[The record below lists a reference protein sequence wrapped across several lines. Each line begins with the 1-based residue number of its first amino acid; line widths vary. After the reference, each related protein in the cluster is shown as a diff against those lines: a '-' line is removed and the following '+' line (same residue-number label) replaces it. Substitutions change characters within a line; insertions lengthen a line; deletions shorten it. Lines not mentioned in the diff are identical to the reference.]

1 MNPHSR
7 NRHRISPYPA
17 NSFYW
22 QYKGRPLLLLG
33 GSVEDNLFQIDDLEK
48 HLDLLASV
56 GGNYVRC
63 TMSSRDPGDV
73 WPFAQD
79 PATGLYDLA
88 QPGEAYWRRFSR
100 FVELTDQRDIVM
112 QIEVWDRFD
121 FAREPWNDNPF
132 NPKNNRNYSA
142 DESGLKERI
151 DTHPG
156 QRENDFFHSV
166 PALQNNQTVLRY
178 QQAFVERLL
187 EQTLGHGHILYCM
200 DNETNDDPEWGWYWA
215 RFIRERAEAAGVEVQ
230 LTEMWD
236 AWDLSSPQHAN
247 TIDHPEIF
255 SFVDFSQNNH
265 QQSETHYL
273 NFQAQRQRIID
284 SGHIRPI
291 NIVKTYG
298 ANAGRHGTSRNGQ
311 ESFWR
316 HLLGGAASVRFHRP
330 PSGHGL
336 DAIAQANIRSA
347 RMLTDRIDIFSSRP
361 ANDLLEGRSRNEAF
375 CLAQSGET
383 YALYF
388 TDGGDLWLKSDTD
401 LTVEWLH
408 IHESRWL
415 EPQRL
420 TAEAGRVHLVTPEY
434 TGYWGALLR
443 P

>member
-1 MNPHSR
+1 MNHQPIH
-7 NRHRISPYPA
+7 PYPA
-17 NSFYW
+17 NPFYW
-22 QYKGRPLLLLG
+22 QYKGRPVLLLG
-33 GSVEDNLFQIDDLEK
+33 GSVQDNLFQIEQVEE

-63 TMSSRDPGDV
+63 TMSSRDPGDA

-88 QPGEAYWRRFSR
+88 QPGEEYWRRFSR
-100 FVELTDQRDIVM
+100 FVELTGQRDIVM

-121 FAREPWNDNPF
+121 FARAPWNDNPF
-132 NPKNNRNYSA
+132 NPKNNSNYSA

-156 QRENDFFHSV
+156 RRESDFFHSV

-187 EQTLGHGHILYCM
+187 EETLGHGHILYCM

-215 RFIRERAEAAGVEVQ
+215 RFVRERAAAAGVEVQ

-236 AWDLSSPQHAN
+236 AWDLSNPQHAN
-247 TIDHPEIF
+247 TIDHPELF

-273 NFQAQRQRIID
+273 NFQTQRQRIID

-298 ANAGRHGTSRNGQ
+298 ANTGNHGTSRNGQ

-316 HLLGGAASVRFHRP
+316 HLLGGAASARFHRP

-336 DAIAQANIRSA
+336 DTIAQANIRSA
-347 RMLTDRIDIFSSRP
+347 RMLTDRIDIFNSRP

-375 CLAQSGET
+375 CMAQPGET

-408 IHESRWL
+408 IHDSHWL
-415 EPQRL
+415 EPQHL
-420 TAEAGRVHLVTPEY
+420 PSEGGRVHLVTPEY

>member
-1 MNPHSR
+1 MTE
-7 NRHRISPYPA
+7 NRIRPYPA
-17 NSFYW
+17 NPFYW
-22 QYKGRPLLLLG
+22 QYKGQPLLLLG
-33 GSVEDNLFQIDDLEK
+33 GSVEDNLFQISGLEE
-48 HLDLLASV
+48 HLDLLVAA

-79 PATGLYDLA
+79 PATGLYDLS
-88 QPGEAYWRRFSR
+88 QSGEEYWRRFTR
-100 FVELTDQRDIVM
+100 FVELTAERGIVM

-142 DESGLKERI
+142 AESGLKERI

-156 QRENDFFHSV
+156 RRENDFFHTV
-166 PALQNNQTVLRY
+166 PALQNNRVVLPY
-178 QQAFVERLL
+178 QEAFVEELL
-187 EQTLGHGHILYCM
+187 THTLSQDHILYCM

-215 RFIRERAEAAGVEVQ
+215 LFIRERAQKAGVEVQ

-236 AWDLSSPQHAN
+236 AWDLSNPQHAN
-247 TIDHPEIF
+247 TIDHPELF
-255 SFVDFSQNNH
+255 SFVDFSQNN
-265 QQSETHYL
+265 QQESETHYR
-273 NFQAQRQRIID
+273 NFQTQRQRILD

-291 NIVKTYG
+291 NTVKTYG
-298 ANAGRHGTSRNGQ
+298 ANTGYHGTSRNGQ

-316 HLLGGAASVRFHRP
+316 HVLGGAASARFHRP

-347 RMLTDRIDIFSSRP
+347 RMLTDRIDIFHSRP

-375 CLAQSGET
+375 CLAQPDG
-383 YALYF
+383 ACILYF
-388 TDGGDLWLKSDTD
+388 TDGGDLWLKSDVD

-408 IHESRWL
+408 IHSSRWHAPL
-415 EPQRL
+415 RL
-420 TAEAGRVHLVTPEY
+420 PSENGRVHLVTPEY
-434 TGYWGALLR
+434 TGYWGAFVA
-443 P
+443 PVG

>member
-1 MNPHSR
+1 MNHQP
-7 NRHRISPYPA
+7 IQPYPA
-17 NSFYW
+17 NPFYW
-22 QYKGRPLLLLG
+22 QYKGRPVLLLG
-33 GSVEDNLFQIDDLEK
+33 GSVEDNLFQIDDLEA

-79 PATGLYDLA
+79 PATGLYDLS
-88 QPGEAYWRRFSR
+88 QPGEEYWRRFSR
-100 FVELTDQRDIVM
+100 FVELTGQRDIVM

-121 FAREPWNDNPF
+121 FARAPWNDNPF
-132 NPKNNRNYSA
+132 NPKNNSNYSA
-142 DESGLKERI
+142 AESGLKERI

-156 QRENDFFHSV
+156 RRESDFFHSV

-187 EQTLGHGHILYCM
+187 VETLGHGHILYCM

-215 RFIRERAEAAGVEVQ
+215 RFIRERAAAAGVEVQ

-236 AWDLSSPQHAN
+236 AWDLSNPQHAN
-247 TIDHPEIF
+247 TIDHPELF

-273 NFQAQRQRIID
+273 NFQTQRQRIID

-298 ANAGRHGTSRNGQ
+298 ANTGHHGTSRNGQ

-316 HLLGGAASVRFHRP
+316 HLLGGAASARFHRP

-336 DAIAQANIRSA
+336 DTIAQANIRSA
-347 RMLTDRIDIFSSRP
+347 RMLTDRIDIFNSRP

-375 CLAQSGET
+375 CMAQPGKT

-408 IHESRWL
+408 IHNSRWL
-415 EPQRL
+415 EPQHL
-420 TAEAGRVHLVTPEY
+420 PSEEGRVHLVTPEY